1 MVMLDTAMKDY
12 LKGDEINH
20 KKKTKEYKV
29 MKEIMLLQ
37 VAADNYT
44 LEPKEEFRA
53 CFQAVERLSEDE
65 SYILSCQLEPQ
76 S

>member
-1 MVMLDTAMKDY
+1 
-12 LKGDEINH
+12 
-20 KKKTKEYKV
+20 

-53 CFQAVERLSEDE
+53 WFQAVERLSEDE
-65 SYILSCQLEPQ
+65 R
-76 S
+76 